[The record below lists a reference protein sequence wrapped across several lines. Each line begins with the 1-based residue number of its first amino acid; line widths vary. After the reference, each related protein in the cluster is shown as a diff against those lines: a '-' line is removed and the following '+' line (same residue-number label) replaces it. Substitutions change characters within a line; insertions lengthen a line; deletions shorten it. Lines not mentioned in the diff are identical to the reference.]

1 MCPSNLAQGTSRPY
15 ELLDTKAEPDAIMRS
30 NLWELLGESDYIL
43 NVGIMKIIFG
53 QSTECGDFKAWLHI
67 I

>member
-1 MCPSNLAQGTSRPY
+1 MPICN
-15 ELLDTKAEPDAIMRS
+15 ELLDTKPELDAIMRS
-30 NLWELLGESDYIL
+30 NLWELLGENDYIL

-53 QSTECGDFKAWLHI
+53 QSTECGDFKIRPHI